1 VVDNAD
7 QEMLALNAENI
18 GDTARVENPFR
29 AKETAIVQKKNWNE
43 STTQFAN
50 DSSRS
55 IRLTKYGLNRL
66 SFTSHNTQNGFAVFS
81 DIYYHLGWKAYIDG
95 KESDIVKTNYVLR
108 GLMIPAGD
116 HKIEFEYR
124 PETYLKWNKVSMIS
138 SILILLIVAAGI
150 GFGLKQERKEEKK

>member
-1 VVDNAD
+1 
-7 QEMLALNAENI
+7 
-18 GDTARVENPFR
+18 
-29 AKETAIVQKKNWNE
+29 
-43 STTQFAN
+43 
-50 DSSRS
+50 
-55 IRLTKYGLNRL
+55 
-66 SFTSHNTQNGFAVFS
+66 
-81 DIYYHLGWKAYIDG
+81 
-95 KESDIVKTNYVLR
+95 VLR